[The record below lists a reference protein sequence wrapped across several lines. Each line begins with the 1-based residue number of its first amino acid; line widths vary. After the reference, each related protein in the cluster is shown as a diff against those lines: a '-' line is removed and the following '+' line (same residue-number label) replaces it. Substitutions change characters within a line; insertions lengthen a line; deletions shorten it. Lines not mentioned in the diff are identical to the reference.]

1 MFNKLIEM
9 VMSNPKL
16 AKPMVSELVDQYK
29 PLLYGICEELFNI
42 YKDYANNTEYF
53 STTATARKNQFDA
66 YVNVGFSNE
75 QSMSLVLNDAKKL
88 EDRLNKLSSGAKS
101 KK

>member
-29 PLLYGICEELFNI
+29 PLLYGVAEELFNM

-53 STTATARKNQFDA
+53 ATTAIAKKNQYDA
-66 YVNVGFSNE
+66 YVNVGFSPE
-75 QSMSLVLNDAKKL
+75 QSMSLILNDAKKL
-88 EDRLNKLSSGAKS
+88 EDRFNKLGSGVKS

>member
-29 PLLYGICEELFNI
+29 PLLYGICEELFDI

-53 STTATARKNQFDA
+53 ATTAIAKKNQFDA
-66 YVNVGFSNE
+66 YVNVGFSDE

>member
-1 MFNKLIEM
+1 MFNKLIE
-9 VMSNPKL
+9 VIMSNPKL

-29 PLLYGICEELFNI
+29 PLLYGVAEELFNM

-53 STTATARKNQFDA
+53 STSAIAKKNQYDA
-66 YVNVGFSNE
+66 YINVGFSDE

-88 EDRLNKLSSGAKS
+88 EEKLNKLSSGVKS

>member
-16 AKPMVSELVDQYK
+16 AKPMVSELVDKYK
-29 PLLYGICEELFNI
+29 PLLYGIAEELFNM

-53 STTATARKNQFDA
+53 STTATAKKNQYDA
-66 YVNVGFSNE
+66 YINVGFSPE
-75 QSMSLVLNDAKKL
+75 QSISLVLNDAKKL
-88 EDRLNKLSSGAKS
+88 EDKLNKLGSGVKS

>member
-16 AKPMVSELVDQYK
+16 ARPMVSELVEQYK
-29 PLLYGICEELFNI
+29 PLLYGVAEELFNI

-53 STTATARKNQFDA
+53 ATTAIAKKNQYDV
-66 YVNVGFSNE
+66 YINVGFSSE
-75 QSMSLVLNDAKKL
+75 QSMNLVLNDAKKM
-88 EDRLNKLSSGAKS
+88 EDKLNKLSSGVKS

>member
-1 MFNKLIEM
+1 M
-9 VMSNPKL
+9 
-16 AKPMVSELVDQYK
+16 ELQK
-29 PLLYGICEELFNI
+29 KFFNI

-53 STTATARKNQFDA
+53 STTAIAKKNQYDA
-66 YVNVGFSNE
+66 YVSVGFSDE

-88 EDRLNKLSSGAKS
+88 EEKLNKLSSGVKS